1 MTTSVQFRNVT
12 KRFGSAEALS
22 ALDLKVEPG
31 EFVSL
36 LGPSGSGKSTTLG
49 LLAGLIE
56 ADEGEILIGDRIV
69 NDIGPEDRDIAMVF
83 QNYALY
89 PHMTVF
95 ENLAF
100 PLRARGRRRPEQE
113 IENRI
118 GAVAHALG
126 LPDLLHRY
134 PRELSGGQQQRVA
147 LGRAMIREP
156 RVFLLDEPLSNLDAR
171 LRIRMRH
178 DIKALH
184 AAIGS
189 TIVYVTHDQA
199 EALSMSSRIAVFD
212 KGKLQQYAP
221 PSEIYHRPA
230 NVFVANFVG
239 ERETLFLEGS
249 IETSPALCFLCRGE
263 ALPLGN
269 GAADFGAVAGRPLKL
284 GLRTE
289 AVALVS
295 SEAPGAFPVT
305 VSQIE
310 LSGPDVI
317 VYAITNAGIELCCR
331 VPSSHPVTRGDHLHA
346 ALVPGALHLFHPET
360 GTAVPVPARVSGQ
373 GGGSP
378 PAAPENIKRQVVERT
393 A

>member
-1 MTTSVQFRNVT
+1 MTTSVQFRGVT

-69 NDIGPEDRDIAMVF
+69 NDIGPEGRDIAMVF

-100 PLRARGRRRPEQE
+100 PLRARGRRRPESE
-113 IENRI
+113 IESRI
-118 GAVAHALG
+118 AAVAHALG

-156 RVFLLDEPLSNLDAR
+156 KVFLLDEPLSNLDAR

-189 TIVYVTHDQA
+189 TIIYVTHDQA
-199 EALSMSSRIAVFD
+199 EALSMSSRIAIFD
-212 KGKLQQYAP
+212 KGKLQQYASP
-221 PSEIYHRPA
+221 FEIYNRPA
-230 NVFVANFVG
+230 NIFVANFVG
-239 ERETLFLEGS
+239 ERETLFLDGA
-249 IETSPALCFLCRGE
+249 IATDPALCFRCRDE
-263 ALPLGN
+263 ALAIRP
-269 GAADFGAVAGRPLKL
+269 GATNLGAVAGRPLKL

-289 AVALVS
+289 AVELVPAD
-295 SEAPGAFPVT
+295 APAAFPVT

-310 LSGPDVI
+310 LAGPDII
-317 VYAITNAGIELCCR
+317 VYATTGTGIELCCR
-331 VPSSHPVTRGDHLHA
+331 VPANRPIARGDRLHA
-346 ALVPGALHLFHPET
+346 ALVPEALHLFDPET
-360 GTAVPVPARVSGQ
+360 GAAIALPALENSQ
-373 GGGSP
+373 GRRE
-378 PAAPENIKRQVVERT
+378 PAAAAFAYKDAVQRT